1 MKPVYQAK
9 QIEHAW
15 GLLYAPG
22 KLKLKLFQTFYLL
35 DIREFP
41 LA

>member
-15 GLLYAPG
+15 GLLYPPR
-22 KLKLKLFQTFYLL
+22 KVKLKLFETFCLL